1 MTILSWLFRS
11 TQNKNNQ
18 NITPNNIINDSE
30 DEKDNDQK
38 EFEIEQKQIEDEEEE
53 KEEEE
58 EEKQKEKEKD
68 EDYNY
73 FDTSYFNN
81 NNNNKNNNNDNNNN
95 NYSFNNNLINHL
107 KSNFNDNQANEI
119 VISFDTTGKM
129 FSYFIEFKN
138 QLDNILSI
146 LFKRLPTLKI
156 AIMAH
161 GDYCDDSRQ
170 TSYFNRSI
178 SILPFTNNI
187 EEIKSF
193 VNSIERT
200 NGDDAP
206 ECYEYS
212 MRKAREL
219 PWSIYSKKSFIII
232 GDDVPHPPS
241 YTDQHFYWRNEL
253 HYLTKIGIK
262 VYGVQCHNNSHAK
275 LFYEELATLSNGRYV
290 HLKDSKDIGDL
301 IVLIA
306 FRENVNKNFLKNNLY
321 EIIGKGDEVGVGG
334 VSPLKEK
341 KKQIKEKFH
350 QLFSNI
356 FTRERDSSINIRFP
370 WWDIS
375 FDVSPNPRYM
385 WDSDSKLFVENIISI
400 QNECPI
406 GIPTSLVS
414 PITIEKSSSSTTV
427 TPSSSYGNL
436 FKMTSSPNK
445 SINNSGDNLNFSLD
459 INDLQQQQQPQ
470 PQSIEV
476 VVPINSSSL
485 VSSCT
490 TLHQE
495 NNFIKTITKPR
506 YPFTSFCL
514 NSSLINTPFNYN
526 NNNNNNISNINN
538 NNNNNNSLIHS
549 NTSFSK
555 AGMSITMDKPKSIFK
570 NSNGGAHLQPQRILT
585 PSRKRKTPEEER
597 NDQLQQQQQLLQQ
610 TQQTPQ
616 QTSQQEFVI
625 NGSTIGSTKNMNL
638 ISEFIKEQLNL
649 DLTNANTPI
658 KVKKTIKTTT
668 SKDNNNNKK
677 IITSSPVNTTSS
689 TTSSTPNSTTS
700 TISSTVTTTTLIHKN
715 DESHP
720 KKFQRNLYST
730 SVHSHY
736 NSPTSS
742 SSSPSISSNNSNIEN
757 NENIIDTDS
766 VVVVADDN
774 NDDDDSQATTAS
786 DCSSGGGGGGGKN
799 ENNNKDTQIEL
810 KDGNLKKTP
819 FVVFDPSTN
828 FPIIP
833 KSITQTTTT
842 TTTTTTTS
850 LLT

>member
-1 MTILSWLFRS
+1 MTILSWLFKS
-11 TQNKNNQ
+11 TQNKNNNKINNTTSIETI
-18 NITPNNIINDSE
+18 NITPDN
-30 DEKDNDQK
+30 EKEESKEEEQEQK
-38 EFEIEQKQIEDEEEE
+38 EEEEEEEEGEEEE

-58 EEKQKEKEKD
+58 EF
-68 EDYNY
+68 NY
-73 FDTSYFNN
+73 FDTSYFNQN
-81 NNNNKNNNNDNNNN
+81 NFS
-95 NYSFNNNLINHL
+95 YNNNLINHL

-129 FSYFIEFKN
+129 FSYFVEFRN
-138 QLDNILSI
+138 QLDKILSI

-161 GDYCDDSRQ
+161 GDYCDDTRQ

-178 SILPFTNNI
+178 SILPFTNNL

-193 VNSIERT
+193 VNSIEKT

-219 PWSIYSKKSFIII
+219 PWSVYSKKSFIII

-253 HYLTKIGIK
+253 HFLTKIGIK

-275 LFYEELATLSNGRYV
+275 LFYEELATLSNGRYI

-306 FRENVNKNFLKNNLY
+306 FRENVNKNFLKSNLY
-321 EIIGKGDEVGVGG
+321 EITGKDDLVVIGNNDHNELIL
-334 VSPLKEK
+334 SPSKQK
-341 KKQIKEKFH
+341 KKQIKEKFY
-350 QLFSNI
+350 QLFSNV
-356 FTRERDSSINIRFP
+356 FTRERNSSINIRFP

-375 FDVSPNPRYM
+375 FDVTPNPRYM

-436 FKMTSSPNK
+436 FKMSSSPNK
-445 SINNSGDNLNFSLD
+445 SINNSSDNLDFSLD
-459 INDLQQQQQPQ
+459 SFADQQP
-470 PQSIEV
+470 IEV
-476 VVPINSSSL
+476 VIPINSSSL
-485 VSSCT
+485 ISSCT

-506 YPFTSFCL
+506 HPFTSFCQ

-526 NNNNNNISNINN
+526 NNNNNNNN
-538 NNNNNNSLIHS
+538 NNIHS

-555 AGMSITMDKPKSIFK
+555 AGMSITIDKPKPIFK
-570 NSNGGAHLQPQRILT
+570 NSNGKPQPHLQPQRILT
-585 PSRKRKTPEEER
+585 PSRKRKSPEEEG
-597 NDQLQQQQQLLQQ
+597 NSQEQNKQTPQISQLQQQLQTPQ
-610 TQQTPQ
+610 TAQQTPQ
-616 QTSQQEFVI
+616 TSQQSII

-649 DLTNANTPI
+649 DSLNTG
-658 KVKKTIKTTT
+658 TKTTT
-668 SKDNNNNKK
+668 SKSNNK
-677 IITSSPVNTTSS
+677 IITTTPVNTTSS
-689 TTSSTPNSTTS
+689 TTSLTPNSTTS
-700 TISSTVTTTTLIHKN
+700 TTSSTITTTTLIHKT
-715 DESHP
+715 DEPHP
-720 KKFQRNLYST
+720 KKFQRNLYSA

-736 NSPTSS
+736 NS
-742 SSSPSISSNNSNIEN
+742 SPSSISSNICSGNNDENYQNIGSSG
-757 NENIIDTDS
+757 IS
-766 VVVVADDN
+766 DN
-774 NDDDDSQATTAS
+774 NDDESQTTTVSDCNSGINENGDSSRVDTQAIDQKKQDDSL
-786 DCSSGGGGGGGKN
+786 N
-799 ENNNKDTQIEL
+799 
-810 KDGNLKKTP
+810 P
-819 FVVFDPSTN
+819 FFVFDPSTKC
-828 FPIIP
+828 PIIP

-842 TTTTTTTS
+842 TTTTTTTA